1 MVSLRRTVRFAIND
15 NAPPIGDAAPGSG
28 GAVSGGAAGGAGG
41 CNGYA
46 GVPGLWGLGR
56 HYELTIAC
64 SGEVSPLT
72 GYFLNIKEID
82 AAVRRHA
89 VPRIAAACDGGEA
102 PALVLRRV
110 VESLAEPLRGS
121 VRSVRWA
128 LTPYHSIE
136 MTSTDPTRVDL
147 RQKFEFAASHRLHAA
162 GLSDEENRALFGK
175 CNHPS
180 GHGHNYI
187 IEPRVSVRVDDRG
200 IGRPSLPEI
209 EAIVDRVIIQRFD
222 HKHLNLDLPE
232 FATGT
237 GVNPSVENIAKRCYD
252 LLRPEIQTA
261 GGDLRAVTVW
271 ETEKTSCVYGE

>member
-15 NAPPIGDAAPGSG
+15 QPAPPAGSG
-28 GAVSGGAAGGAGG
+28 TTESGGRGSGAGG

-56 HYELTIAC
+56 HYELSIAC
-64 SGEVSPLT
+64 SGEVSPVT

-82 AAVRRHA
+82 AAVRQHA
-89 VPRIAAACDGGEA
+89 LPRITTACGAGEA
-102 PALVLRRV
+102 PAPPLVLRRV
-110 VESLAEPLRGS
+110 VESLAAPLRGS

-136 MTSTDPTRVDL
+136 MTSTDHTRVDL

-187 IEPRVSVRVDDRG
+187 VEPRVSVRVDDRG
-200 IGRPSLPEI
+200 LGRPSLPEI

-232 FATGT
+232 FALGT
-237 GVNPSVENIAKRCYD
+237 GVNPSVENIAKRCYE
-252 LLRPEIQTA
+252 LLRPEIEAA